1 MSLFSDNSFIYV
13 FGFWF
18 DFKSFE
24 IITIEIKYIHY
35 SQSWLQY
42 WGSVVI
48 RTLKVHW
55 AGDWVYKRDPWDREG
70 AFDIRG
76 CAR

>member
-1 MSLFSDNSFIYV
+1 MSLFSDNYVLGFIYE
-13 FGFWF
+13 FN
-18 DFKSFE
+18 FKSFE
-24 IITIEIKYIHY
+24 VIMIEIEYIRY
-35 SQSWLQY
+35 NQIWLQY
-42 WGSVVI
+42 WGSVFI

>member
-1 MSLFSDNSFIYV
+1 M
-13 FGFWF
+13 
-18 DFKSFE
+18 
-24 IITIEIKYIHY
+24 IEIEYIHY
-35 SQSWLQY
+35 NQIWLQY
-42 WGSVVI
+42 WGSVFI